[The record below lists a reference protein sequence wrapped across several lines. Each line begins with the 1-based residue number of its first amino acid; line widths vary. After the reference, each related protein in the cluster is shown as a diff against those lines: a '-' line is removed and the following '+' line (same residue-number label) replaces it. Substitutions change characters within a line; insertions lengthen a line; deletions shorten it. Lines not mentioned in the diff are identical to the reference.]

1 MKTYINI
8 TEYVHYM
15 DKDMNRDD
23 KLEIR
28 LTQKEKKKIREI
40 AQKKGMDM
48 SNYGRMKMLEPIK
61 VEA

>member
-1 MKTYINI
+1 
-8 TEYVHYM
+8 M